1 MKKILLIFSVL
12 LLTMTSCLKQGLE
25 DVESSSL
32 CDLSNVEF
40 EYRWAKE
47 TLNSS
52 GEPTG
57 VYELHYK
64 GLIVDKTID
73 KENHKVTI
81 KLNVPNASGDFT
93 NDMRGDVMLSNL
105 TCMFTVSTAAS
116 VKPLGDA
123 PKLGKPGDFS
133 DMTYT
138 YRIIAAAGNYTDWVI
153 DIVEFKK

>member
-1 MKKILLIFSVL
+1 
-12 LLTMTSCLKQGLE
+12 
-25 DVESSSL
+25 
-32 CDLSNVEF
+32 
-40 EYRWAKE
+40 
-47 TLNSS
+47 
-52 GEPTG
+52 
-57 VYELHYK
+57 
-64 GLIVDKTID
+64 
-73 KENHKVTI
+73 
-81 KLNVPNASGDFT
+81 
-93 NDMRGDVMLSNL
+93 MLSNL

>member
-1 MKKILLIFSVL
+1 MILP
-12 LLTMTSCLKQGLE
+12 
-25 DVESSSL
+25 SL

-93 NDMRGDVMLSNL
+93 NDIRGDVMLSKESYPAYI
-105 TCMFTVSTAAS
+105 CYGSSACTVSTAAS